1 VAAIPPAKF
10 FVNRGVVG
18 SPADIY
24 HLLRPLL
31 KQTIVYV
38 HLRGRDVVTH
48 GSGPVERIVIDRA
61 DVSTYFTP
69 LSICLNVD
77 SFEYLEFET
86 GPDALVTYAL
96 VQGDERVVLTYLPSG
111 AETNDPMTG
120 QPTLELVPD
129 DYVQMELGGLGA
141 DTGGEPGRQ
150 EMG

>member
-1 VAAIPPAKF
+1 MWPRFRLPVLRQP
-10 FVNRGVVG
+10 RCRG

-77 SFEYLEFET
+77 LFEYLEFET
-86 GPDALVTYAL
+86 GPM
-96 VQGDERVVLTYLPSG
+96 RW
-111 AETNDPMTG
+111 
-120 QPTLELVPD
+120 
-129 DYVQMELGGLGA
+129 
-141 DTGGEPGRQ
+141 
-150 EMG
+150 